1 MLDAMFQHRMT
12 HMAGIVHRAPT
23 TLARKLEVAMRFNV
37 SARSLVGL
45 VLTAF
50 AMMVTIGA
58 CASGHNR
65 KTGGGDQP
73 IIVHITNDLAPPSDV
88 TVYAV
93 TPDGIRR
100 LVGDV
105 PPNKD
110 RALKVPSDVPR
121 GSTFRLV
128 AERSALGRPVVS
140 QPITATTDGLIID
153 WSLQTN
159 AIWYPETVG

>member
-1 MLDAMFQHRMT
+1 M
-12 HMAGIVHRAPT
+12 V
-23 TLARKLEVAMRFNV
+23 LEVAMRLNV
-37 SARSLVGL
+37 SARSPKRVARSSVSLRRWMLGVGAA
-45 VLTAF
+45 VAMTAAF
-50 AMMVTIGA
+50 GA
-58 CASGHNR
+58 CASSHNR
-65 KTGGGDQP
+65 KVSSGNQP

-93 TPDGIRR
+93 TQDGIRR

-110 RALKVPSDVPR
+110 KAMKVPTDLPS

-128 AERSALGRPVVS
+128 AERNKLTRPIVS
-140 QPITATTDGLIID
+140 QPITATTSGLMVD

-159 AIWYPETVG
+159 AIWFPDTAS